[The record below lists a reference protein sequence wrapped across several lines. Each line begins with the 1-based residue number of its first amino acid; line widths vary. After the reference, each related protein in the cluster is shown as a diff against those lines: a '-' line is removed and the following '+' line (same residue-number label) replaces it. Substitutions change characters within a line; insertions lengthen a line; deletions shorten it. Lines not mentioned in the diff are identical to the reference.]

1 MTRSEL
7 IAELAARF
15 PQLQAKDTAVAVST
29 ILDAITSNLVNG
41 QRSEFR
47 GFGSFHLSYRKPR
60 TGRNPMTG
68 EKVDVPAKW
77 TPHFKA
83 GLELRERV
91 DFQGK

>member
-1 MTRSEL
+1 M
-7 IAELAARF
+7 
-15 PQLQAKDTAVAVST
+15 AVKT
-29 ILDAITSNLVNG
+29 MLDAITSNLVNG

-77 TPHFKA
+77 IPHFKA

-91 DFQGK
+91 DFSRK